1 MEEARVGRVVACRRD
16 GYTILELLIALG
28 LLGTLLA
35 VAWSLLGTYR
45 SAEERGWRQGERLQ
59 KVRLA
64 RLWLQMDA
72 MQMCEAGDFDLAD
85 SGIDSGNSSSTV
97 SALGEFRGDSRGFS
111 IDVLGSIDPLPWL
124 DELMRGAG
132 PLTQTTDL
140 LNSEVGATSA
150 LGRDQRTIV
159 SIEYRL
165 VTAGTGAGS
174 EPVSNLRR
182 RLTPR
187 DRWQSTQATSE
198 SEERLLT
205 SKDLYRVDDEPVVED
220 ASASRQRE
228 EGVLQGLEA
237 ARFRYSDGTN
247 WKASWDSRIE
257 DRLPSAIEFVF
268 DFPATS
274 QGANRGGEGQSGIGR
289 GERLSGEESI
299 FGSESGDEE
308 TTDDA
313 VAGMFGLAGSELTG
327 SDLTGEGQ
335 TRPYDVRVVV
345 VPVGNRGS
353 GISASRSLSD
363 QNASERESMEI
374 FGGFESD
381 GGPP

>member
-1 MEEARVGRVVACRRD
+1 MNQAVRFRRA

-64 RLWLQMDA
+64 RLWLQTDA
-72 MQMCEAGDFDLAD
+72 MQMCEADEYDMAD
-85 SGIDSGNSSSTV
+85 AGLESGGSLSAV
-97 SALGEFRGDSRGFS
+97 SALGEFRGDARGFS

-124 DELMRGAG
+124 DELMRGVE

-165 VTAGTGAGS
+165 VSAGASLGA

-187 DRWQSTQATSE
+187 DGWQSTKDASE
-198 SEERLLT
+198 SKERLLT
-205 SKDLYRVDDEPVVED
+205 SEDLYRVDDEPVVED
-220 ASASRQRE
+220 ASASNQRE

-237 ARFRYSDGTN
+237 ARFRYSDGTS

-257 DRLPSAIEFVF
+257 SRLPSAIEFVF
-268 DFPATS
+268 DFPTTAEGAS
-274 QGANRGGEGQSGIGR
+274 GGVDGQGGNGR

-299 FGSESGDEE
+299 FGSEAGFEE
-308 TTDDA
+308 TTDDG
-313 VAGMFGLAGSELTG
+313 VAGMFGLAGSELNG

-335 TRPYDVRVVV
+335 SRPYDVRVVV
-345 VPVGNRGS
+345 VPIGR
-353 GISASRSLSD
+353 R
-363 QNASERESMEI
+363 ERESQSSRSISDQSPSEMESLDI
-374 FGGFESD
+374 FGGSEAN